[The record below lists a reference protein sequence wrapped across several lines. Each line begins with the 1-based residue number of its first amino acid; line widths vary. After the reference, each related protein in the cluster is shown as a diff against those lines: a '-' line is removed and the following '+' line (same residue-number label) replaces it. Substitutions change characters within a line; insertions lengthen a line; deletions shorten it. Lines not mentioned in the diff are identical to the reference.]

1 VLVNGLLSD
10 YFRDI
15 SGAAT
20 NEYRPEDAYVGNL
33 IGALRAIDAGI
44 TTITDLSQV
53 SNTPAHSDALVKGL
67 KASMT
72 QGFGRSTPIRAAPV
86 PPRNGPMTSSGCKSS
101 ISPRPTNS
109 SPSRSVPGSTR
120 TSGSPPANTGCA
132 YTPMWSEPIEE
143 SGRTR

>member
-1 VLVNGLLSD
+1 MPVGLQLCNTVESLGLAKQESLSDLGQEIPPRDDQAPNRSARFYQVHRRLPDCSRRRYVAGSNGLLSD

-53 SNTPAHSDALVKGL
+53 SNPC
-67 KASMT
+67 
-72 QGFGRSTPIRAAPV
+72 AP
-86 PPRNGPMTSSGCKSS
+86 R
-101 ISPRPTNS
+101 
-109 SPSRSVPGSTR
+109 
-120 TSGSPPANTGCA
+120 
-132 YTPMWSEPIEE
+132 
-143 SGRTR
+143 